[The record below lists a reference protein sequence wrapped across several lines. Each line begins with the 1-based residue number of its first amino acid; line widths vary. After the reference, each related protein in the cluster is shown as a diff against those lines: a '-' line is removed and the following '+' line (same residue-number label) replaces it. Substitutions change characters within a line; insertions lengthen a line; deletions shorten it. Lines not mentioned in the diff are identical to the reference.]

1 MKNIRVVPCGDGAVS
16 VRFEEEISPAVHSR
30 VMALDRALE
39 GRPIP
44 GTGERVPSYCALLI
58 TYDPMETDFETV
70 RRRLLALDGEKTQ
83 SVGQPA
89 GQSVGRSGKT
99 VELPVCYGGEF
110 GPDLADVAK
119 YAGLTEEEAV
129 AIHAGGEYP
138 VYLLGFTPGFPYLGG
153 MDGRIATPRLA
164 TPRTKVAAGSV
175 GIAGAQTGVYPV
187 ASPGGWRII
196 GRTPVKLYDPGRQ
209 QPFLLQAGQVL
220 RFRPITEE
228 EYFAWDGGNPHD

>member
-16 VRFEEEISPAVHSR
+16 VRFEEEISLAVHEK

-58 TYDPMETDFETV
+58 TYNPMETDFETV
-70 RRRLLALDGEKTQ
+70 CRSLLALDGEET
-83 SVGQPA
+83 
-89 GQSVGRSGKT
+89 GKT
-99 VELPVCYGGEF
+99 GLPACEFGKPVELPVCYGGEF

-119 YAGLTEEEAV
+119 HAGLTEEEAV

-153 MDGRIATPRLA
+153 MDKRIATPRLA
-164 TPRTKVAAGSV
+164 APRTRVEAGSV

-196 GRTPVKLYDPGRQ
+196 GRTPAKLYDPGRQ

-220 RFRPITEE
+220 RFRPITKE
-228 EYFAWDGGNPHD
+228 EYFAWEGGNPHD